1 INKNYVTQKNINE
14 SILSNKQIK
23 DTRNTN
29 ELPPY
34 YYSKYP
40 KQEVREF
47 KNVSVMGIGSG
58 TYGILTTNVPW
69 SDLSAGRV
77 QQPFDTETEKF
88 TRQGSSGWSSWVK
101 QIDTADTTYQKIRQT
116 SSLYER
122 VIGSS
127 SEASVK
133 QNMARI
139 VMTDSSFQTEIVDKQ
154 DLRTAMASGTGMT
167 ADPYFNKGNN
177 GLSVYD
183 NGRTGTISIIRQSTK
198 GTGMPAPVN
207 KPYRL

>member
-1 INKNYVTQKNINE
+1 
-14 SILSNKQIK
+14 
-23 DTRNTN
+23 
-29 ELPPY
+29 
-34 YYSKYP
+34 
-40 KQEVREF
+40 
-47 KNVSVMGIGSG
+47 
-58 TYGILTTNVPW
+58 TNVPW
-69 SDLSAGRV
+69 SDLSGGRV
-77 QQPFDTETEKF
+77 QQTFDTETEKF

-207 KPYRL
+207 KPYRLAIAHGTSSTTSPHRGGIVKTTMGWTGGTVVVKFTAQLPVGRSFSYHNNGLGTGYTHG